1 MAIEEKELFE
11 GKHVLAVEQALS
23 MPYCTWLLGLKG
35 MDVLRVEPPIGDP
48 NRRVGN
54 QIGDETHMAYYFLTI
69 NNNKKS
75 ITLNLKKEEGRKILH
90 ELVEKWPVDIFCTNQ
105 LPSHYKGLG
114 IDYETLSELNKCII
128 WAGIS
133 GFGPERPEAAY
144 DPMIQ
149 AQTGIM
155 YVTGERDRDPMMV
168 GVPIADMMA
177 SYAAYTGVMEGLYK
191 LEKLG
196 TGSRHDI
203 SMAQATLA
211 MLAVKLPLEAAG
223 ISMIRNGNTHNVFAP
238 VSTFRTSDGFIMI
251 AVGNDRQWEAMVKF
265 PGFEVLDRP
274 EYKYNAGRIKNV
286 EKLNDEVREI
296 TRTKTTDELI
306 RNFRDVNIPISKV
319 NTVADV
325 IEDPYLEKMTL
336 RTKDPVTGTEL
347 ILTPP
352 PETIP
357 YLERDQTFA
366 PRLGEHNKEILEQF
380 LGYDLNKLKTDE
392 IIV

>member
-1 MAIEEKELFE
+1 
-11 GKHVLAVEQALS
+11 
-23 MPYCTWLLGLKG
+23 
-35 MDVLRVEPPIGDP
+35 
-48 NRRVGN
+48 
-54 QIGDETHMAYYFLTI
+54 
-69 NNNKKS
+69 
-75 ITLNLKKEEGRKILH
+75 
-90 ELVEKWPVDIFCTNQ
+90 
-105 LPSHYKGLG
+105 
-114 IDYETLSELNKCII
+114 
-128 WAGIS
+128 
-133 GFGPERPEAAY
+133 
-144 DPMIQ
+144 
-149 AQTGIM
+149 
-155 YVTGERDRDPMMV
+155 
-168 GVPIADMMA
+168 
-177 SYAAYTGVMEGLYK
+177 
-191 LEKLG
+191 
-196 TGSRHDI
+196 
-203 SMAQATLA
+203 